1 MKREELT
8 SSSAFFSM
16 YYLFL
21 SQLTGQDDIVVG
33 VASAGRMQ
41 QELENVA
48 GMFVKTLPVRY
59 RLDTKACFDRVV
71 SDLHK
76 YLIQAFSN
84 QAYDL
89 NDIMHELNNNKAVK
103 IERLFN
109 AGFVFL
115 NFNDETGAE
124 QTEEFVTYRFVNNGA
139 KNAITLYV
147 MEKPGSF
154 YMRLEYSHAYF
165 TKEDVELLIMQFKSL
180 VSMIAGN
187 IHAPVGA
194 IISGNRP
201 AAVAAGDD
209 ISFNF

>member
-1 MKREELT
+1 M
-8 SSSAFFSM
+8 
-16 YYLFL
+16 
-21 SQLTGQDDIVVG
+21 
-33 VASAGRMQ
+33 
-41 QELENVA
+41 
-48 GMFVKTLPVRY
+48 
-59 RLDTKACFDRVV
+59 V

-89 NDIMHELNNNKAVK
+89 NDIMQELNNNKAAK
-103 IERLFN
+103 IDRLFN
-109 AGFVFL
+109 AGFVAL
-115 NFNDETGAE
+115 IFNDEAGAE

-147 MEKPGSF
+147 MEKPESF

-180 VSMIAGN
+180 VSGIAEN
-187 IHAPVGA
+187 IHAPVNA
-194 IISGNRP
+194 IIGGNKP
-201 AAVAAGDD
+201 AAVVAADD